1 MRYGYFDNE
10 NREYVIDRVDVP
22 VSWTNYIGVH
32 EMCAVLSQNAGGY
45 SFLRNAEHGRITRF
59 RPNGV
64 PMDWPGHWVYLRDTE
79 DGDFWSISWQPI
91 GKPLD
96 EAKYECR
103 HGLSYSRYSAAY
115 KGIKAEQLIFITRE
129 DDVEIW
135 DVRITNTG
143 NGPRE
148 ISLFSY
154 LEWSFHHIEIDNQNL
169 QMSLYASGTS
179 YTDGVITYD
188 FHYEPET
195 FHYHTASFTPDGFDS
210 VREAWIGDYRTE
222 RDPLTV
228 GRGACSNSQELTG
241 NHCASLQKTITLA
254 PGETKRVVFLTGHGK
269 HAISLE
275 KKAKYSNFAAVDAA
289 FADLKRYWDEKCAVF
304 EAKTPHPGLDTM
316 ANIWTLYQ
324 AETCVHWSRFA
335 SFIEVGGRTGLGY
348 RDTSQDIMAVPHT
361 NPDKVRQRIA
371 ELLQGQVR
379 QGYGLHL
386 FSPEWFKPQQK
397 PEFKSPTIAHA
408 PTKSSYVHGL
418 DHACSDD
425 HLWLVPSICDYVKES
440 GDTALFD
447 QIVPYADE
455 GAGSVWQHMQAGL
468 DFSAEQ
474 IGSSG
479 ICKGLRADWNDCL
492 NLGGG
497 ESGMVSFLHFW
508 ALSAFVEAAQFLGR
522 ESDAAAYKAIAER
535 VREACEREL
544 WEGHWYARGTTAS
557 GLRIGTRENDE
568 AKIFLES
575 NTWAIVSGAA
585 QKERAES
592 ALDAIEDY
600 LFTPWGLHLLQP
612 SFSKPNDEI
621 GFMGRVYKGI
631 KENGAIFSH
640 PNPWAVI
647 AAARLGQGERAMRF
661 YDSMLPYNQNDKIE
675 VREAEPYSYCQFVY
689 GAEHKKHGR
698 ARHPW
703 LTGSAGWNYTAVTK
717 WILGIRPGFTGLT
730 VDPCIPPEWDG
741 FEVTRKW
748 RGATYRIAV
757 TNPDHISKGVRE
769 ISLNGQL
776 VDREVPI
783 QAPGQDYDVR
793 VIMG

>member
-1 MRYGYFDNE
+1 M
-10 NREYVIDRVDVP
+10 
-22 VSWTNYIGVH
+22 
-32 EMCAVLSQNAGGY
+32 
-45 SFLRNAEHGRITRF
+45 
-59 RPNGV
+59 
-64 PMDWPGHWVYLRDTE
+64 
-79 DGDFWSISWQPI
+79 
-91 GKPLD
+91 
-96 EAKYECR
+96 
-103 HGLSYSRYSAAY
+103 
-115 KGIKAEQLIFITRE
+115 
-129 DDVEIW
+129 
-135 DVRITNTG
+135 
-143 NGPRE
+143 
-148 ISLFSY
+148 
-154 LEWSFHHIEIDNQNL
+154 
-169 QMSLYASGTS
+169 
-179 YTDGVITYD
+179 
-188 FHYEPET
+188 
-195 FHYHTASFTPDGFDS
+195 
-210 VREAWIGDYRTE
+210 
-222 RDPLTV
+222 
-228 GRGACSNSQELTG
+228 
-241 NHCASLQKTITLA
+241 
-254 PGETKRVVFLTGHGK
+254 
-269 HAISLE
+269 
-275 KKAKYSNFAAVDAA
+275 
-289 FADLKRYWDEKCAVF
+289 
-304 EAKTPHPGLDTM
+304 
-316 ANIWTLYQ
+316 
-324 AETCVHWSRFA
+324 
-335 SFIEVGGRTGLGY
+335 
-348 RDTSQDIMAVPHT
+348 
-361 NPDKVRQRIA
+361 
-371 ELLQGQVR
+371 
-379 QGYGLHL
+379 
-386 FSPEWFKPQQK
+386 
-397 PEFKSPTIAHA
+397 
-408 PTKSSYVHGL
+408 HGL

-425 HLWLVPSICDYVKES
+425 HLWLIPSICDYVKES

-447 QIVPYADE
+447 QMVPYADE

-474 IGSSG
+474 VGSSG

-544 WEGHWYARGTTAS
+544 WEGRWYARGTTAS

-675 VREAEPYSYCQFVY
+675 VREAEPYSYCQFIY

-730 VDPCIPPEWDG
+730 VDPCIPPEWNG

-757 TNPDHISKGVRE
+757 TNPDHVSKGVRE